1 MCFCGSRNQ
10 QQLFPYTA
18 VVFKVWSADPKGST
32 TSSQEILGYISVAA
46 ALKFT

>member
-1 MCFCGSRNQ
+1 MYFCGFRNQ

-18 VVFKVWSADPKGST
+18 VVFEVCSADPKGST
-32 TSSQEILGYISVAA
+32 ASSQEILGYISVVA